1 MLGQPVRYVAATV
14 LEGATDIGALQ
25 VGDTVEVHGFFDPA
39 GSYLATRIERRA
51 AAPAVFR
58 VRGEVRGL
66 DGVAR
71 TLRIGLQVF
80 DLNASGIPAGLTDG
94 QFVRLVVQ
102 TAQVAGRWPV
112 ILATLENRG
121 IGDRDEAEVEGLVT
135 AFTSVGDF
143 RVNGARVDAR
153 QATLGA
159 GSLALGA
166 RVRVHGRSVGGVL
179 MASTVEFRSDGDA
192 FNDGV
197 DIREVIASVNPVA
210 QTFVVRGITVF
221 YGASPELKDG
231 TLANIVVDQRVRV
244 RGTLSPERTR
254 VIATRIEFVNK

>member
-1 MLGQPVRYVAATV
+1 L
-14 LEGATDIGALQ
+14 
-25 VGDTVEVHGFFDPA
+25 
-39 GSYLATRIERRA
+39 
-51 AAPAVFR
+51 
-58 VRGEVRGL
+58 
-66 DGVAR
+66 AR

-80 DLNASGIPAGLTDG
+80 DLNASGIPSGLADG

-143 RVNGARVDAR
+143 SVNGTRVDAR
-153 QATLGA
+153 LAPLGA
-159 GSLALGA
+159 GSLTLGA

-179 MASTVEFRSDGDA
+179 VASTVEFRSDGDA

-197 DIREVIASVNPVA
+197 DIREAITSVDTVA

-231 TLANIVVDQRVRV
+231 TLANIVVGQRVRA

-254 VIATRIEFVNK
+254 VIATRIEFVNN